1 MVTSYIVECT
11 KDKYN
16 LEIAHLIKCQGIWRN
31 TNMKNKT
38 VNKKVLRAMSI
49 GLAAMMTVQPIL
61 ATPVFADDT
70 EPVDDSNTT
79 TYEEGTESAASEES
93 SESTESAAPSVS
105 EATTNTI
112 EVVNE
117 ITGYTNAA
125 VDAAS
130 NTSDSISY
138 ATDLNELSTAENGQP
153 VFPNDITTGEANPV
167 NKEEYIQT
175 QDNEIK
181 TAMESAVTADAPAK
195 DAAGNATTELKEAAE
210 ALSNVKKVEETK
222 DTEES
227 KDSSIIENKEAATN
241 AANNAEEAVKT
252 GNENVDKAIEAINNA
267 TSIAAAAQSAEE
279 GNKAI
284 ADAEQAVSQYGDE
297 LAAARDRFNEAAE
310 KAKAAEK
317 AYNTAAK
324 EANDAIDL
332 AEKKY
337 QAELVAIENA
347 INKVNSSAA
356 ALEDNT
362 VNAAVERFNAFV
374 TNELGDASLVWTKE
388 ELNKTPEDRKEI
400 AEAKY
405 TKVRNI
411 AAAKRDAAEKA
422 RTEAEAAYNNAM
434 ADKKAA
440 DEAWAAITDEGLK
453 AVAEAQYKCDM
464 TKSCDWAEN
473 GALNTLFEKVV
484 KYYYV
489 ENKLLAE
496 GDKLVDGVNVKFEHC
511 SNPDLNNYFVVT
523 YQVKKPD
530 DTVENVTKY
539 LNFKAGDKNKTKN
552 ALIIF
557 ERSDEIVFNE
567 GTDTQFTALK
577 TDLSF
582 NDHGEADYQTEDG
595 KDYKIVNVDGEYFAL
610 EISNGVIADGNTTT
624 DYSEEDGYTK
634 NEVKDYHYEVIE
646 ENGKKSLA
654 KVVTGDAV
662 KLVIRDKDTMD
673 KVGDTEVENY
683 YDWNDANELLESI
696 KNQPGYEAYEGKD
709 GLRVTWRPCK
719 ETSKYESAIFDK
731 EGKLIVKDSKLYDT
745 REAAIAACVEWAR
758 QKENYKNIFPTSGD
772 EDRVKSVDMKAVMV
786 KTGEKTITETVDS
799 GFKDSDAKKIFNSEK
814 EAQDAIDSIGN
825 ELKGIDIDKS
835 GLKVVSEADG
845 YIAKQE
851 CKLTFTTKVD
861 LSGVRVTVPTTLSD
875 DLKAIFGNDKNASSK
890 AISALNNL
898 FTTDKDLETILGG
911 YNIDSISVD
920 VNKLKDDNTYVSGG
934 TETREIT
941 DGAVYITYS
950 KSINVISDEKESK
963 AEAIS
968 DANAKYDKISEQR
981 DSVIDP
987 AIASWTKDKLS
998 NYSGTANGWFRDHKV
1013 FTEGAA
1019 QGWNTGV
1026 KNTIFGDIEYQY
1038 WGKLD
1043 TSIKDKTASAV
1054 ETKKTKE
1061 GDASTSVASYKYSYE
1076 GTYSYQQDINKYYYT
1091 AEWTSPMRMVI
1102 GKYDVRTSGTELSR
1116 TVYGAG
1122 NATVNINAS
1131 NALYDRFAKDSS
1143 KTDGL
1148 FFTYGENE
1156 DEGYKAWLDNSVT
1169 LYKNVKDAE
1178 NAVKEKL
1185 DFYEAKQG
1193 ELNNAKALFNKAN
1206 NLTKEQR
1213 TAMEKAYAYKTAL
1226 DALDAQKTAAN
1237 NAKDALEK
1245 ANANLIALNK
1255 AFDSEYMTE
1264 VDVAEIN
1271 EDGTVSV
1278 SKKKVSKLSLYEEEV
1293 KKAKEAYEKAL
1304 KDLSNLLDRVIELE
1318 GAYNDAVIRLTPAP
1332 ATGGEETSPAGGGT
1346 TALAPAT
1353 TLATTLAGAPAFT
1366 LPLVGD
1372 AAPAAGVAGARI
1384 IRGAADSDSD
1394 STATDTT
1401 AKIAPEKEVEEDALA
1416 ITKDTIK
1423 TIKDNETPLSSL
1435 TEDSTQKMNWW
1446 WLLLIALF
1454 GATGEEIYRRNKKK
1468 KEEAAL
1474 EAEINKK

>member
-1 MVTSYIVECT
+1 
-11 KDKYN
+11 
-16 LEIAHLIKCQGIWRN
+16 
-31 TNMKNKT
+31 MKNKT

-79 TYEEGTESAASEES
+79 YEEGTESAASEES

-105 EATTNTI
+105 EATENTI
-112 EVVNE
+112 KVVNE
-117 ITGYTNAA
+117 ITGYTNDASVAA
-125 VDAAS
+125 SVAAS
-130 NTSDSISY
+130 NTSNSISY
-138 ATDLNELSTAENGQP
+138 ATDLNKLSTAENGQP

-347 INKVNSSAA
+347 INKVNSSAT

-362 VNAAVERFNAFV
+362 VKAAVERFNAFV
-374 TNELGDASLVWTKE
+374 TNELGDASLAWTE
-388 ELNKTPEDRKEI
+388 EQLEKTPKERKEI

-405 TKVRNI
+405 TEVRRI
-411 AAAKRDAAEKA
+411 AAEKKA
-422 RTEAEAAYNNAM
+422 AAEKVLTEAEAAYNDAM

-440 DEAWAAITDEGLK
+440 DEEWAAITDEGLK

-496 GDKLVDGVNVKFEHC
+496 GDKLVDGVNVEFEHR

-523 YQVKKPD
+523 YQVEKPD
-530 DTVENVTKY
+530 GTVENVTKY

-610 EISNGVIADGNTTT
+610 EISDGIIADGNTTT

-696 KNQPGYEAYEGKD
+696 QNQPGYEAYEGKD

-719 ETSKYESAIFDK
+719 ETSKYESAIFDE
-731 EGKLIVKDSKLYDT
+731 EGNLIVKDSKLYDT
-745 REAAIAACVEWAR
+745 KEAAIAACVEWAR

-772 EDRVKSVDMKAVMV
+772 EDRVKSVDMEAVMV
-786 KTGEKTITETVDS
+786 KTGEETITETVVS
-799 GFKDSDAKKIFNSEK
+799 GFDDSDAKIFNSEQ
-814 EAQDAIDSIGN
+814 EAKDAIDSIGT

-845 YIAKQE
+845 YIAEQE

-861 LSGVRVTVPTTLSD
+861 LSGVRVTVPTTLFD
-875 DLKAIFGNDKNASSK
+875 DLKAIFGNDENARSK

-898 FTTDKDLETILGG
+898 FTTDKDLETKLDG
-911 YNIDSISVD
+911 YTIDSISVD
-920 VNKLKDDNTYVSGG
+920 VDENNLWNDNTYPSIG
-934 TETREIT
+934 TETRAIT

-950 KSINVISDEKESK
+950 KSITVTSDEKESE
-963 AEAIS
+963 ADAIS
-968 DANAKYDKISEQR
+968 DANAKYDDISVER
-981 DSVIDP
+981 DSDIDL
-987 AIASWTKDKLS
+987 AIASWTKNKLS
-998 NYSGTANGWFRDHKV
+998 SYSGTANGCFTDHKV

-1019 QGWNTGV
+1019 WGWNTGV
-1026 KNTIFGDIEYQY
+1026 KNTIFGDIQYQY
-1038 WGKLD
+1038 LGELD
-1043 TSIKDKTASAV
+1043 TSIKDKKALAV

-1061 GDASTSVASYKYSYE
+1061 GDASTSVTSYKYSYE
-1076 GTYSYQQDINKYYYT
+1076 GTYSYQQNINKYYYT

-1102 GKYDVRTSGTELSR
+1102 GKYDVRTSDTELSR

-1131 NALYDRFAKDSS
+1131 NALYDRFAKDSL

-1156 DEGYKAWLDNSVT
+1156 DEGYKAWLGNSVT

-1178 NAVKEKL
+1178 NAVKAKS
-1185 DFYEAKQG
+1185 DSYKAKQG

-1226 DALDAQKTAAN
+1226 DALGAQEKAAN
-1237 NAKDALEK
+1237 KAKEALNK
-1245 ANANLIALNK
+1245 AKANLIALNK

-1293 KKAKEAYEKAL
+1293 KKAEEAYKKAL
-1304 KDLSNLLDRVIELE
+1304 EDLSILLDRVIELE

-1332 ATGGEETSPAGGGT
+1332 ATGDEETAPTAGGGT
-1346 TALAPAT
+1346 TTAPAP
-1353 TLATTLAGAPAFT
+1353 AVVTTLAGTPVFA
-1366 LPLVGD
+1366 LPTGGV
-1372 AAPAAGVAGARI
+1372 AAPAAGVAGARTS
-1384 IRGAADSDSD
+1384 RGAAIDADSAAAD
-1394 STATDTT
+1394 TEDTT
-1401 AKIAPEKEVEEDALA
+1401 AKIAPTKEVEEDALA

>member
-1 MVTSYIVECT
+1 
-11 KDKYN
+11 
-16 LEIAHLIKCQGIWRN
+16 
-31 TNMKNKT
+31 MKNKT

-70 EPVDDSNTT
+70 EPVDDSNTN
-79 TYEEGTESAASEES
+79 YEEGTESEASEES

-125 VDAAS
+125 GDAAI
-130 NTSDSISY
+130 NTNSSISY
-138 ATDLNELSTAENGQP
+138 ATDLNELSTAENGQS
-153 VFPNDITTGEANPV
+153 VFPNDITTGKPNPV
-167 NKEEYIQT
+167 NEGEYIQT

-181 TAMESAVTADAPAK
+181 TAMGSAVSADDPAK

-210 ALSNVKKVEETK
+210 ALSNVKEVEETK

-284 ADAEQAVSQYGDE
+284 ADAEHAVSQYGDE
-297 LAAARDRFNEAAE
+297 LAAARDRFN
-310 KAKAAEK
+310 KAAQNAKDAEE
-317 AYNTAAK
+317 AYNKAAN
-324 EANDAIDL
+324 EANKAIALAEEKYQDELDAIG
-332 AEKKY
+332 E
-337 QAELVAIENA
+337 AID
-347 INKVNSSAA
+347 KVNSSADV
-356 ALEDNT
+356 LEDNT
-362 VNAAVERFNAFV
+362 VKAAVERFNAFV
-374 TNELGDASLVWTKE
+374 TNELGDASLAWTEE
-388 ELNKTPEDRKEI
+388 ELERTPKERRKEI
-400 AEAKY
+400 AEEKY
-405 TKVRNI
+405 TEVRRI
-411 AAAKRDAAEKA
+411 AAEKKAAAEKA
-422 RTEAEAAYNNAM
+422 LTDAEAAYNKAK
-434 ADKKAA
+434 ADKEAA
-440 DEAWAAITDEGLK
+440 DEEWAAITDEGLK

-464 TKSCDWAEN
+464 TKSCDWAEK

-496 GDKLVDGVNVKFEHC
+496 GDKLVDGVNVEFEHR

-523 YQVKKPD
+523 YQVEKPD
-530 DTVENVTKY
+530 GTVENVTKY

-610 EISNGVIADGNTTT
+610 EISDGIIADGNTTT

-662 KLVIRDKDTMD
+662 KLVIRDEDTMD
-673 KVGDTEVENY
+673 KVGGTEVENY

-696 KNQPGYEAYEGKD
+696 QNQPGYEAYEGKD

-719 ETSKYESAIFDK
+719 ETSKYESAIFDE
-731 EGKLIVKDSKLYDT
+731 EGNLIVKDSKLYDT
-745 REAAIAACVEWAR
+745 KEAAIAACVEWAR

-772 EDRVKSVDMKAVMV
+772 EDRVKSVDMEAVMV
-786 KTGEKTITETVDS
+786 KTGEETITETVVS
-799 GFKDSDAKKIFNSEK
+799 GFDDSDAKKIFNSEQ
-814 EAQDAIDSIGN
+814 EAQEAIDSIGT
-825 ELKGIDIDKS
+825 ELNGINKDD
-835 GLKVVSEADG
+835 LKVVSKADG
-845 YIAKQE
+845 YIAEQE

-875 DLKAIFGNDKNASSK
+875 NLKAIFGNDNNARSK

-898 FTTDKDLETILGG
+898 FTTDKDLETKLGG
-911 YNIDSISVD
+911 YTIDRISVA
-920 VNKLKDDNTYVSGG
+920 VNNLEDDDTYVSGG

-941 DGAVYITYS
+941 EGAVYITYS
-950 KSINVISDEKESK
+950 KSIKVTSEEKESE

-968 DANAKYDKISEQR
+968 AANAKYDNISVQR
-981 DSVIDP
+981 DSVIDR

-1026 KNTIFGDIEYQY
+1026 KNTIFGDIKYKY
-1038 WGKLD
+1038 WDYNLD
-1043 TSIKDKTASAV
+1043 TSIKDKTASFV

-1102 GKYDVRTSGTELSR
+1102 GKYDVRTSDTELSR

-1131 NALYDRFAKDSS
+1131 NALYDRFAKDPL

-1148 FFTYGENE
+1148 FFTYGKNEN
-1156 DEGYKAWLDNSVT
+1156 EGYKAWLGNSVT

-1178 NAVKEKL
+1178 NAVKAKL
-1185 DFYEAKQG
+1185 DSYEDKQG

-1206 NLTKEQR
+1206 NLTKEQK
-1213 TAMEKAYAYKTAL
+1213 TAMEKAYAYQTAL
-1226 DALDAQKTAAN
+1226 DALDAQKIAAN
-1237 NAKDALEK
+1237 NAKEALEK
-1245 ANANLIALNK
+1245 AKDNLIALNK

-1293 KKAKEAYEKAL
+1293 KKAEGAYMKAL
-1304 KDLSNLLDRVIELE
+1304 EDLSKLLDRVIELE

-1346 TALAPAT
+1346 TAPAPAT

-1372 AAPAAGVAGARI
+1372 AAPAAGVAGART

>member
-1 MVTSYIVECT
+1 
-11 KDKYN
+11 
-16 LEIAHLIKCQGIWRN
+16 
-31 TNMKNKT
+31 MKNKT

-70 EPVDDSNTT
+70 EPVGDSNTT

-125 VDAAS
+125 SDAAS

-138 ATDLNELSTAENGQP
+138 ATDLNKLSTAENGQP
-153 VFPNDITTGEANPV
+153 VFPNDITTGKANPV
-167 NKEEYIQT
+167 NKDKYIQT
-175 QDNEIK
+175 QDDAIK
-181 TAMESAVTADAPAK
+181 KAMESAVSADAPAK
-195 DAAGNATTELKEAAE
+195 DAAGKATTELEAAAE
-210 ALSNVKKVEETK
+210 ALSNVEKVEETK

-284 ADAEQAVSQYGDE
+284 ADAKQAVSQYGDE
-297 LAAARDRFNEAAE
+297 LAAARDRFNEAA
-310 KAKAAEK
+310 KNAKVAEE

-324 EANDAIDL
+324 EANDAIAL
-332 AEKKY
+332 AEKEY
-337 QAELVAIENA
+337 QAELDAIDEA
-347 INKVNSSAA
+347 INKVNSSAI
-356 ALEDNT
+356 ALENNT
-362 VNAAVERFNAFV
+362 VKAAVERFNAFV
-374 TNELGDASLVWTKE
+374 TDELGDASLAWTEE
-388 ELNKTPEDRKEI
+388 ELKKTPEERKKI

-405 TKVRNI
+405 IKVRKI
-411 AAAKRDAAEKA
+411 AADKKDAAEEALKK
-422 RTEAEAAYNNAM
+422 AEAAYKDAM
-434 ADKKAA
+434 DDKKAA
-440 DEAWAAITDEGLK
+440 DDEWAAITDEGLK

-496 GDKLVDGVNVKFEHC
+496 GDKLVNGVNVEFEHR

-523 YQVKKPD
+523 YQVEKPD
-530 DTVENVTKY
+530 GTVENVTKY

-719 ETSKYESAIFDK
+719 ETSKYESAIFDE
-731 EGKLIVKDSKLYDT
+731 EGNLIVKDSKLYDT
-745 REAAIAACVEWAR
+745 KEAAIAACVEWAR

-772 EDRVKSVDMKAVMV
+772 EDRVKSVDMEAVMV
-786 KTGEKTITETVDS
+786 KTGEETITKTVVSGFVDS
-799 GFKDSDAKKIFNSEK
+799 NAEKIFNSEQD
-814 EAQDAIDSIGN
+814 AQDAIDSIGT
-825 ELKGIDIDKS
+825 ELKGINKD
-835 GLKVVSEADG
+835 GLKVVSKADG
-845 YIAKQE
+845 YIAEQE

-890 AISALNNL
+890 AISALKNL
-898 FTTDKDLETILGG
+898 FTTDEDLETKLGG
-911 YNIDSISVD
+911 YTIDRISVA
-920 VNKLKDDNTYVSGG
+920 VNNLEDDDTYISGG

-950 KSINVISDEKESK
+950 KSIKVISEEKESE

-968 DANAKYDKISEQR
+968 DANAKYDDISVER
-981 DSVIDP
+981 DSDIDL
-987 AIASWTKDKLS
+987 AIASWTKNKLS
-998 NYSGTANGWFRDHKV
+998 SYSGTANGWFRDHKV

-1026 KNTIFGDIEYQY
+1026 KNTIFGDIKYKY
-1038 WGKLD
+1038 WDYNLD

-1061 GDASTSVASYKYSYE
+1061 GDASTKVASYKYSYE

-1102 GKYDVRTSGTELSR
+1102 GKYDVRTSDTELSR

-1148 FFTYGENE
+1148 FFTYGKNG
-1156 DEGYKAWLDNSVT
+1156 EGYKAWLDNSVT

-1178 NAVKEKL
+1178 NAVIEKL
-1185 DFYEAKQG
+1185 DSYTAKKD
-1193 ELNNAKALFNKAN
+1193 ELNNANALFYKAN

-1237 NAKDALEK
+1237 DAKDALEK
-1245 ANANLIALNK
+1245 AQAKLIALNK

-1264 VDVAEIN
+1264 DNFAEIN

-1278 SKKKVSKLSLYEEEV
+1278 SKKKVSKLSLYEKEV
-1293 KKAKEAYEKAL
+1293 KKAEEAYEKAL
-1304 KDLSNLLDRVIELE
+1304 KDLSTLLDRVIELE
-1318 GAYNDAVIRLTPAP
+1318 GAYNDAVVRLTPAP
-1332 ATGGEETSPAGGGT
+1332 ATGGEETTSTAGGGT

-1372 AAPAAGVAGARI
+1372 AAPAAGVAGART

>member
-1 MVTSYIVECT
+1 
-11 KDKYN
+11 
-16 LEIAHLIKCQGIWRN
+16 
-31 TNMKNKT
+31 
-38 VNKKVLRAMSI
+38 
-49 GLAAMMTVQPIL
+49 MTGVQTCALPI
-61 ATPVFADDT
+61 
-70 EPVDDSNTT
+70 
-79 TYEEGTESAASEES
+79 Y
-93 SESTESAAPSVS
+93 
-105 EATTNTI
+105 
-112 EVVNE
+112 
-117 ITGYTNAA
+117 
-125 VDAAS
+125 
-130 NTSDSISY
+130 
-138 ATDLNELSTAENGQP
+138 
-153 VFPNDITTGEANPV
+153 
-167 NKEEYIQT
+167 
-175 QDNEIK
+175 
-181 TAMESAVTADAPAK
+181 
-195 DAAGNATTELKEAAE
+195 
-210 ALSNVKKVEETK
+210 
-222 DTEES
+222 
-227 KDSSIIENKEAATN
+227 
-241 AANNAEEAVKT
+241 
-252 GNENVDKAIEAINNA
+252 
-267 TSIAAAAQSAEE
+267 
-279 GNKAI
+279 
-284 ADAEQAVSQYGDE
+284 
-297 LAAARDRFNEAAE
+297 
-310 KAKAAEK
+310 
-317 AYNTAAK
+317 
-324 EANDAIDL
+324 
-332 AEKKY
+332 
-337 QAELVAIENA
+337 
-347 INKVNSSAA
+347 
-356 ALEDNT
+356 
-362 VNAAVERFNAFV
+362 
-374 TNELGDASLVWTKE
+374 
-388 ELNKTPEDRKEI
+388 
-400 AEAKY
+400 
-405 TKVRNI
+405 
-411 AAAKRDAAEKA
+411 
-422 RTEAEAAYNNAM
+422 
-434 ADKKAA
+434 
-440 DEAWAAITDEGLK
+440 
-453 AVAEAQYKCDM
+453 
-464 TKSCDWAEN
+464 
-473 GALNTLFEKVV
+473 
-484 KYYYV
+484 
-489 ENKLLAE
+489 
-496 GDKLVDGVNVKFEHC
+496 
-511 SNPDLNNYFVVT
+511 
-523 YQVKKPD
+523 
-530 DTVENVTKY
+530 
-539 LNFKAGDKNKTKN
+539 
-552 ALIIF
+552 
-557 ERSDEIVFNE
+557 
-567 GTDTQFTALK
+567 
-577 TDLSF
+577 
-582 NDHGEADYQTEDG
+582 
-595 KDYKIVNVDGEYFAL
+595 
-610 EISNGVIADGNTTT
+610 TTT

-696 KNQPGYEAYEGKD
+696 QNQPGYEAYEGKD

-719 ETSKYESAIFDK
+719 ETSKYESAIFDE
-731 EGKLIVKDSKLYDT
+731 EGNLIVKDSKLYDT
-745 REAAIAACVEWAR
+745 KEAAIAACVEWAR

-772 EDRVKSVDMKAVMV
+772 EDRVKSVDMEAVMV
-786 KTGEKTITETVDS
+786 KTGEETITEKVVS
-799 GFKDSDAKKIFNSEK
+799 GFDDSDAKKIFNSEQ
-814 EAQDAIDSIGN
+814 EAQDAIDSIGT

-845 YIAKQE
+845 YIAEQE

-875 DLKAIFGNDKNASSK
+875 DLKAIFGNDEKARSK

-898 FTTDKDLETILGG
+898 FTTDKDLETKLGE
-911 YNIDSISVD
+911 YTIKSISVD
-920 VNKLKDDNTYVSGG
+920 VNKLVDDNTYPSIG
-934 TETREIT
+934 TETRAIT

-950 KSINVISDEKESK
+950 KSITVTSDEKESE
-963 AEAIS
+963 ADAIS
-968 DANAKYDKISEQR
+968 DANAKYDDISVER
-981 DSVIDP
+981 DSDIDL
-987 AIASWTKDKLS
+987 AIASWTKNKLS
-998 NYSGTANGWFRDHKV
+998 SYSGTANGWFTDHKV

-1019 QGWNTGV
+1019 WGWNTGV
-1026 KNTIFGDIEYQY
+1026 KNTIFGDIQYQY
-1038 WGKLD
+1038 WGELD

-1054 ETKKTKE
+1054 ETLITKE

-1102 GKYDVRTSGTELSR
+1102 GKYDVRTSDTELSR

-1131 NALYDRFAKDSS
+1131 NALYDRFAKDPS

-1148 FFTYGENE
+1148 FFTYGKNE

-1178 NAVKEKL
+1178 NAFEEKS
-1185 DFYEAKQG
+1185 DSYNDKQG
-1193 ELNNAKALFNKAN
+1193 ELKNANALFYKAN

-1245 ANANLIALNK
+1245 AKANLIALNK

-1293 KKAKEAYEKAL
+1293 KKAEEAYKKAL
-1304 KDLSNLLDRVIELE
+1304 EDLSKLLVRVIELE

-1372 AAPAAGVAGARI
+1372 AAPAAGVAGART

-1423 TIKDNETPLSSL
+1423 TIKDNGTPLSSL

>member
-1 MVTSYIVECT
+1 
-11 KDKYN
+11 
-16 LEIAHLIKCQGIWRN
+16 
-31 TNMKNKT
+31 MKNKT

-79 TYEEGTESAASEES
+79 YEEGTESEASEES

-125 VDAAS
+125 SAAAS

-138 ATDLNELSTAENGQP
+138 ATDLNELSTAENGQS
-153 VFPNDITTGEANPV
+153 VFPNDITTGKPNPV
-167 NKEEYIQT
+167 NEGEYIQT

-181 TAMESAVTADAPAK
+181 TAMGSAVSADDPAK

-210 ALSNVKKVEETK
+210 ALSNVKEVEETK

-297 LAAARDRFNEAAE
+297 LAAARDRFN
-310 KAKAAEK
+310 KAAQNAKDAEE
-317 AYNTAAK
+317 AYNKAAN
-324 EANDAIDL
+324 EANKAIALAEEKYQDELDAIG
-332 AEKKY
+332 E
-337 QAELVAIENA
+337 AID
-347 INKVNSSAA
+347 KVNSSAD

-362 VNAAVERFNAFV
+362 VKAAVERFNAFV
-374 TNELGDASLVWTKE
+374 TNELGDASLAWTEE
-388 ELNKTPEDRKEI
+388 ELEKTPKERKEI
-400 AEAKY
+400 AEEKY
-405 TKVRNI
+405 TEVRRI
-411 AAAKRDAAEKA
+411 AAEKKAAAEKA
-422 RTEAEAAYNNAM
+422 LTDAEAAYNKAK
-434 ADKKAA
+434 ADKEAA
-440 DEAWAAITDEGLK
+440 DEEWAAITDEGLK

-464 TKSCDWAEN
+464 TKSCDWAEK

-496 GDKLVDGVNVKFEHC
+496 GDKLVDGVNVEFEHR

-523 YQVKKPD
+523 YQVEKPD
-530 DTVENVTKY
+530 GTVENVTKY

-610 EISNGVIADGNTTT
+610 EISDGIIADGNTTT

-696 KNQPGYEAYEGKD
+696 QNQPGYEAYEGKD

-719 ETSKYESAIFDK
+719 ETSKYESAIFDE
-731 EGKLIVKDSKLYDT
+731 EGNLIVKDSKLYDT
-745 REAAIAACVEWAR
+745 KEAAIAACVEWAR

-772 EDRVKSVDMKAVMV
+772 EDRVKSVDMEAVMV
-786 KTGEKTITETVDS
+786 KTGEETITETVVS
-799 GFKDSDAKKIFNSEK
+799 GFDDSDAKKIFNSEQ
-814 EAQDAIDSIGN
+814 EAQNAINSIGTG
-825 ELKGIDIDKS
+825 LKGINKD

-845 YIAKQE
+845 YIAEQK
-851 CKLTFTTKVD
+851 CKLTFTTSVD

-875 DLKAIFGNDKNASSK
+875 DLKAIFGNDEKASSK
-890 AISALNNL
+890 VISALNNL
-898 FTTDKDLETILGG
+898 FTTDEDLKTKLGG
-911 YNIDSISVD
+911 YTIDRISVAVD
-920 VNKLKDDNTYVSGG
+920 GNNLEDDDTYISGG

-941 DGAVYITYS
+941 KGAVYITYS
-950 KSINVISDEKESK
+950 KSITVTSDEEESE
-963 AEAIS
+963 ADAIS
-968 DANAKYDKISEQR
+968 DANEKYDDISEQR
-981 DSVIDP
+981 DSDIDR

-998 NYSGTANGWFRDHKV
+998 NYSGTANGWFRNHKV

-1019 QGWNTGV
+1019 WGWNTGV

-1043 TSIKDKTASAV
+1043 TSIKDKTASA
-1054 ETKKTKE
+1054 EKPTKTKE

-1102 GKYDVRTSGTELSR
+1102 GKYDVRTSDTELSR

-1131 NALYDRFAKDSS
+1131 NALYDRFAKDPS

-1148 FFTYGENE
+1148 FFTYGKNE

-1178 NAVKEKL
+1178 NAVKEKS
-1185 DFYEAKQG
+1185 DSYNAKQG
-1193 ELNNAKALFNKAN
+1193 ELKNAKALFNKAN
-1206 NLTKEQR
+1206 NLTKEQK

-1226 DALDAQKTAAN
+1226 DALDAQEKAAN
-1237 NAKDALEK
+1237 KAKEALEK
-1245 ANANLIALNK
+1245 AKANLIALNK

-1278 SKKKVSKLSLYEEEV
+1278 SKKKVSKLSLYEKEV
-1293 KKAKEAYEKAL
+1293 KKAEEAYEKAL
-1304 KDLSNLLDRVIELE
+1304 KDLSTLLDRVIELE
-1318 GAYNDAVIRLTPAP
+1318 GAYNDAVVRLTPAP

-1372 AAPAAGVAGARI
+1372 AAAAAGVAGART

-1446 WLLLIALF
+1446 WLLLIALL

>member
-1 MVTSYIVECT
+1 
-11 KDKYN
+11 
-16 LEIAHLIKCQGIWRN
+16 
-31 TNMKNKT
+31 MKNKT

-49 GLAAMMTVQPIL
+49 GLAAMMTVQPVM

-70 EPVDDSNTT
+70 EPVDDSNT

-112 EVVNE
+112 KVVNE
-117 ITGYTNAA
+117 ITGYTNDAS
-125 VDAAS
+125 DAAI
-130 NTSDSISY
+130 NTNNSISY

-153 VFPNDITTGEANPV
+153 VFPNDITTGKPNPV
-167 NKEEYIQT
+167 NEGEYIQT
-175 QDNEIK
+175 QDDAIE
-181 TAMESAVTADAPAK
+181 TAMKSAVNADDPAK

-210 ALSNVKKVEETK
+210 ALSNVEKVEETK

-284 ADAEQAVSQYGDE
+284 ADAKQAVSQYGDE

-356 ALEDNT
+356 ALKDNT
-362 VNAAVERFNAFV
+362 VKAAVERFNAFV
-374 TNELGDASLVWTKE
+374 TNELGNASLAWTEE
-388 ELNKTPEDRKEI
+388 ELEKTPKERKEI

-405 TKVRNI
+405 TEVRRI
-411 AAAKRDAAEKA
+411 AAEKKA
-422 RTEAEAAYNNAM
+422 AAEKVLTEAEAAYNDAM
-434 ADKKAA
+434 DDKKAA
-440 DEAWAAITDEGLK
+440 DDKWAAITDEGLK

-496 GDKLVDGVNVKFEHC
+496 GDKLVNGVNVEFEHR

-523 YQVKKPD
+523 YQVEKPD
-530 DTVENVTKY
+530 GTVENVTKY

-610 EISNGVIADGNTTT
+610 EISDGIIADGNTTT

-683 YDWNDANELLESI
+683 YDWNDANELLKSI
-696 KNQPGYEAYEGKD
+696 QNQPGYEAYEGKD

-719 ETSKYESAIFDK
+719 ETSKYESAIFDE
-731 EGKLIVKDSKLYDT
+731 EGNLIVKDSKLYDT

-772 EDRVKSVDMKAVMV
+772 ADRVESVDMKAVMV
-786 KTGEKTITETVDS
+786 KTGEETITKEVDS
-799 GFKDSDAKKIFNSEK
+799 GFVDSDAKKIFNSEQ
-814 EAQDAIDSIGN
+814 EAWNAINSIGT
-825 ELKGIDIDKS
+825 ELNGINKD
-835 GLKVVSEADG
+835 GLKVVSKANG
-845 YIAKQE
+845 YIAEQE

-861 LSGVRVTVPTTLSD
+861 LSGVRVTVPTTLSA

-898 FTTDKDLETILGG
+898 FNTYEDLETELCE
-911 YNIDSISVD
+911 YTIDGISVD
-920 VNKLKDDNTYVSGG
+920 VNKLEKDYTYISGG
-934 TETREIT
+934 TETRKIT

-950 KSINVISDEKESK
+950 KSINVISEERKSEE
-963 AEAIS
+963 EAIS
-968 DANAKYDKISEQR
+968 DANAKYDNISVQR
-981 DSVIDP
+981 DSDIDL
-987 AIASWTKDKLS
+987 AIASWTKNKLS
-998 NYSGTANGWFRDHKV
+998 DYSGTADGWFREHKV

-1019 QGWNTGV
+1019 QGLKFWD
-1026 KNTIFGDIEYQY
+1026 KP
-1038 WGKLD
+1038 D
-1043 TSIKDKTASAV
+1043 TSIKNKTASAV

-1102 GKYDVRTSGTELSR
+1102 GKYDVRTSDTELSR

-1148 FFTYGENE
+1148 FFTYGKNE

-1178 NAVKEKL
+1178 KAVKEKL
-1185 DFYEAKQG
+1185 VSRDAKLG
-1193 ELNNAKALFNKAN
+1193 ELNSANALFNKAN

-1226 DALDAQKTAAN
+1226 DALGAQQEAAD
-1237 NAKDALEK
+1237 NAKKALEK
-1245 ANANLIALNK
+1245 AKANLIALNK

-1271 EDGTVSV
+1271 EDGTVNV

-1293 KKAKEAYEKAL
+1293 KKAEEAYKKAL
-1304 KDLSNLLDRVIELE
+1304 EDLSKLLDRVIELE

-1372 AAPAAGVAGARI
+1372 AAPAAGVAGART

>member
-1 MVTSYIVECT
+1 
-11 KDKYN
+11 
-16 LEIAHLIKCQGIWRN
+16 
-31 TNMKNKT
+31 MKNKT

-70 EPVDDSNTT
+70 EPVDDSNTN
-79 TYEEGTESAASEES
+79 YEEGTESETSEES

-125 VDAAS
+125 SAAAS

-138 ATDLNELSTAENGQP
+138 ATDLNKLSTAENGQP

-181 TAMESAVTADAPAK
+181 TAMESAVNKDAPAK
-195 DAAGNATTELKEAAE
+195 DAAGKATTELKEAAE
-210 ALSNVKKVEETK
+210 ALSNVKEVEETK

-227 KDSSIIENKEAATN
+227 KDSSIIENKEAATD

-252 GNENVDKAIEAINNA
+252 GNGNVDKAIEAINNA

-297 LAAARDRFNEAAE
+297 LAAARDRFN
-310 KAKAAEK
+310 KAAQNAKDAEE

-324 EANDAIDL
+324 EANDAIAL
-332 AEKKY
+332 AEEKY
-337 QAELVAIENA
+337 QDELDAIEEA
-347 INKVNSSAA
+347 ISKVNSSAT
-356 ALEDNT
+356 ALENNT
-362 VNAAVERFNAFV
+362 VKAAVERFNAFV
-374 TNELGDASLVWTKE
+374 TDELGDASLAWTEE
-388 ELNKTPEDRKEI
+388 ELKKTPEERKEI

-411 AAAKRDAAEKA
+411 AAEKKAAAEKVL
-422 RTEAEAAYNNAM
+422 TEAEAAYNKAQ
-434 ADKKAA
+434 ADKVAA
-440 DEAWAAITDEGLK
+440 DKEWAAITDEGLK

-464 TKSCDWAEN
+464 TKSCDWAEK

-496 GDKLVDGVNVKFEHC
+496 GDKLVDGVNVEFEHR

-523 YQVKKPD
+523 YQVEKPD
-530 DTVENVTKY
+530 GTVENVTKY

-610 EISNGVIADGNTTT
+610 EISDGIIADGNTTT

-683 YDWNDANELLESI
+683 YDWNDANELLKSI
-696 KNQPGYEAYEGKD
+696 QNQPGYEAYEGND

-731 EGKLIVKDSKLYDT
+731 EGNLIVKDSKLYDT
-745 REAAIAACVEWAR
+745 REAAIAACVEWAS

-772 EDRVKSVDMKAVMV
+772 ADRVKSVDMEAVMV
-786 KTGEKTITETVDS
+786 KTGEETITETVVS
-799 GFKDSDAKKIFNSEK
+799 GFDDSDAKKIFDSEQ

-861 LSGVRVTVPTTLSD
+861 LSGVRVTVPQKLSD
-875 DLKAIFGNDKNASSK
+875 ELKAIFGNDENARIK

-898 FTTDKDLETILGG
+898 FTTDEDLKTKLGE
-911 YNIDSISVD
+911 YTIDSISVD
-920 VNKLKDDNTYVSGG
+920 VNKLDDDNTYASGG
-934 TETREIT
+934 TETRAIT
-941 DGAVYITYS
+941 DGAVFITYS
-950 KSINVISDEKESK
+950 KSIKVISDEKKSEE
-963 AEAIS
+963 EARS
-968 DANAKYDKISEQR
+968 DAYAKYDKISVQS
-981 DSVIDP
+981 DSVIDR

-998 NYSGTANGWFRDHKV
+998 NYSGTANGWFRDHPV

-1019 QGWNTGV
+1019 WGWNTGV
-1026 KNTIFGDIEYQY
+1026 KNTIFGDMEYKY

-1043 TSIKDKTASAV
+1043 TSIKDKTASA
-1054 ETKKTKE
+1054 EKPTKTKE

-1102 GKYDVRTSGTELSR
+1102 GKYDVRTSDTELSR

-1148 FFTYGENE
+1148 FFTYGKNE

-1178 NAVKEKL
+1178 NAFEEKS
-1185 DFYEAKQG
+1185 DSYNDKQG
-1193 ELNNAKALFNKAN
+1193 ELKNANALFNKAN

-1226 DALDAQKTAAN
+1226 DALGAQQEAAD
-1237 NAKDALEK
+1237 NAKKALEEAK
-1245 ANANLIALNK
+1245 ANLSALNK

-1293 KKAKEAYEKAL
+1293 KKAEEAYNKAL
-1304 KDLSNLLDRVIELE
+1304 EDLSNLLDRVIELE

-1372 AAPAAGVAGARI
+1372 AAPAAGVAGART

>member
-1 MVTSYIVECT
+1 
-11 KDKYN
+11 
-16 LEIAHLIKCQGIWRN
+16 
-31 TNMKNKT
+31 MKNKT

-70 EPVDDSNTT
+70 EPVDDSNTN
-79 TYEEGTESAASEES
+79 YEEGTESEASEES

-125 VDAAS
+125 SVAAS
-130 NTSDSISY
+130 NTNSSISY
-138 ATDLNELSTAENGQP
+138 ATDLNKLSTAENGQP
-153 VFPNDITTGEANPV
+153 VFPNDITTGKANPV
-167 NKEEYIQT
+167 NEGEYIQK

-181 TAMESAVTADAPAK
+181 TAMGSAVNEDAPAK
-195 DAAGNATTELKEAAE
+195 DAAGNATTELEKAAE
-210 ALSNVKKVEETK
+210 ALSNVKEVEETK

-374 TNELGDASLVWTKE
+374 TDELGDASLAWTE
-388 ELNKTPEDRKEI
+388 EDLKKTPEERKDI

-405 TKVRNI
+405 TAVRKI
-411 AAAKRDAAEKA
+411 AAEKRDAAEKVL
-422 RTEAEAAYNNAM
+422 TEAKVAYDKAK
-434 ADKKAA
+434 ADKDAA

-464 TKSCDWAEN
+464 TKSCDWAEK

-496 GDKLVDGVNVKFEHC
+496 GDKLVDGVNVEFEHR

-523 YQVKKPD
+523 YQVEKPD
-530 DTVENVTKY
+530 GTVENITKY

-577 TDLSF
+577 TDFSF

-610 EISNGVIADGNTTT
+610 EISDGIIADGNTTT
-624 DYSEEDGYTK
+624 GYSEEDGYTK

-696 KNQPGYEAYEGKD
+696 QNQPGYEAYEGKD

-719 ETSKYESAIFDK
+719 ETSKYESAIFDE
-731 EGKLIVKDSKLYDT
+731 EGNLIVKDSKLYDT
-745 REAAIAACVEWAR
+745 KEAAIAACVEWAR

-772 EDRVKSVDMKAVMV
+772 EDRVKSVDMEAVMV
-786 KTGEKTITETVDS
+786 KTGEETITETVVS
-799 GFKDSDAKKIFNSEK
+799 GFDDSDAKKIFNSEQ
-814 EAQDAIDSIGN
+814 EAQDAIDSIGT

-845 YIAKQE
+845 YIAEQE

-890 AISALNNL
+890 AISALKNL
-898 FTTDKDLETILGG
+898 FTTDEDLETKLGG
-911 YNIDSISVD
+911 YTIDRISVA
-920 VNKLKDDNTYVSGG
+920 VNNLEDDDTYISGG

-950 KSINVISDEKESK
+950 KSIKVISEEKESE

-968 DANAKYDKISEQR
+968 NANAKYDNISVER
-981 DSVIDP
+981 DSVIDS
-987 AIASWTKDKLS
+987 AIASWTKNKLS
-998 NYSGTANGWFRDHKV
+998 SYSGTANGWFRDHKV

-1026 KNTIFGDIEYQY
+1026 KNTIFGDIKYKY
-1038 WGKLD
+1038 WDYNLD
-1043 TSIKDKTASAV
+1043 TSIKDKTASPV
-1054 ETKKTKE
+1054 GTKKTKE
-1061 GDASTSVASYKYSYE
+1061 GDASTSVASYKYSYA

-1102 GKYDVRTSGTELSR
+1102 GKYDVRTSDTELSR
-1116 TVYGAG
+1116 TVYGAS

-1131 NALYDRFAKDSS
+1131 NALYDRFAKDPS

-1148 FFTYGENE
+1148 FFTYGKNE
-1156 DEGYKAWLDNSVT
+1156 DEGYKDWLDNSVT

-1185 DFYEAKQG
+1185 DSYNAKQG
-1193 ELNNAKALFNKAN
+1193 ELKNAKALFNKAN
-1206 NLTKEQR
+1206 NLTKEQK
-1213 TAMEKAYAYKTAL
+1213 TAMEKAYAYQTAL
-1226 DALDAQKTAAN
+1226 DALDAQEKAAN
-1237 NAKDALEK
+1237 KAKEALEK
-1245 ANANLIALNK
+1245 AKANLIALNK
-1255 AFDSEYMTE
+1255 AFDSEYMTMTE
-1264 VDVAEIN
+1264 DNFAEIN

-1278 SKKKVSKLSLYEEEV
+1278 SNKVSKLSLYEEEV
-1293 KKAKEAYEKAL
+1293 KKAEEAYEKAL
-1304 KDLSNLLDRVIELE
+1304 KDLSKLLDRVIELE

-1346 TALAPAT
+1346 TALAAAT

-1372 AAPAAGVAGARI
+1372 AAPAAGVAGART

-1394 STATDTT
+1394 ATATDTT

>member
-1 MVTSYIVECT
+1 
-11 KDKYN
+11 
-16 LEIAHLIKCQGIWRN
+16 
-31 TNMKNKT
+31 MKNKT

-79 TYEEGTESAASEES
+79 YEEGTESAASEES

-112 EVVNE
+112 EVVNK

-195 DAAGNATTELKEAAE
+195 KAAGNATTELEEAAE
-210 ALSNVKKVEETK
+210 ALSKVKEVEETK

-374 TNELGDASLVWTKE
+374 TNELGDASLAWTKE
-388 ELNKTPEDRKEI
+388 DLNRTPEDRKEI

-422 RTEAEAAYNNAM
+422 LTEAEAAYNNAM

-489 ENKLLAE
+489 ENKLLAK
-496 GDKLVDGVNVKFEHC
+496 GDKLVDGVGVNVEFEHR

-523 YQVKKPD
+523 YQVEKPD
-530 DTVENVTKY
+530 GTVENVTKY

-610 EISNGVIADGNTTT
+610 EISDGIIADGNTTT
-624 DYSEEDGYTK
+624 GYSEEDGYTK

-696 KNQPGYEAYEGKD
+696 QNQPGYEAYEGKD

-719 ETSKYESAIFDK
+719 ETSKYESAIFDE
-731 EGKLIVKDSKLYDT
+731 EGNLIVKDSKLYDT
-745 REAAIAACVEWAR
+745 KEAAIAACVEWAR

-772 EDRVKSVDMKAVMV
+772 EDRVKSVDMEAVMV
-786 KTGEKTITETVDS
+786 KTGEETITETVVS
-799 GFKDSDAKKIFNSEK
+799 GFDDSDAKKIFNSEQ
-814 EAQDAIDSIGN
+814 EAQDAIDSIGT

-845 YIAKQE
+845 YIAEQE

-890 AISALNNL
+890 AISALKNL
-898 FTTDKDLETILGG
+898 FTTDEDLETKLGG
-911 YNIDSISVD
+911 YTIDRISVA
-920 VNKLKDDNTYVSGG
+920 VNNLEDDDTYISGG

-950 KSINVISDEKESK
+950 KSIKVISEEKESE

-968 DANAKYDKISEQR
+968 DANAKYDNISVER
-981 DSVIDP
+981 DSVIDSE
-987 AIASWTKDKLS
+987 IASWTKNKLS
-998 NYSGTANGWFRDHKV
+998 SYSGTANGWFRDHKV

-1019 QGWNTGV
+1019 WGWNTGV
-1026 KNTIFGDIEYQY
+1026 KNTIFGDIKYQY
-1038 WGKLD
+1038 WGTLD
-1043 TSIKDKTASAV
+1043 TSIKDKTASAE

-1102 GKYDVRTSGTELSR
+1102 GKYDVRTSDTELSR

-1148 FFTYGENE
+1148 FFTYGKNE

-1185 DFYEAKQG
+1185 DPYTAKKD
-1193 ELNNAKALFNKAN
+1193 ELNNANALFYKAN

-1245 ANANLIALNK
+1245 AKANLIALNK

-1264 VDVAEIN
+1264 VVVTEIN

-1293 KKAKEAYEKAL
+1293 KKAEEAYEKAL

-1318 GAYNDAVIRLTPAP
+1318 GAYNDAVIRRTPAP

-1346 TALAPAT
+1346 TALAPVT

-1372 AAPAAGVAGARI
+1372 AAPAAGVAGART

>member
-1 MVTSYIVECT
+1 
-11 KDKYN
+11 
-16 LEIAHLIKCQGIWRN
+16 
-31 TNMKNKT
+31 MKNKT

-49 GLAAMMTVQPIL
+49 GLAAMMAVQPIL

-70 EPVDDSNTT
+70 EPVDDSNTN
-79 TYEEGTESAASEES
+79 YEEGTESEASEES

-125 VDAAS
+125 SDAAS
-130 NTSDSISY
+130 NTSSSISY
-138 ATDLNELSTAENGQP
+138 ATDLNKLSTAENCQP

-167 NKEEYIQT
+167 NKDKYIQT

-181 TAMESAVTADAPAK
+181 TAMESAVNADAPAK

-210 ALSNVKKVEETK
+210 ALSNVKEVEETK

-227 KDSSIIENKEAATN
+227 KDSSIIENKEAATK

-297 LAAARDRFNEAAE
+297 LAAARGRFNEAA
-310 KAKAAEK
+310 KNAKAAEE

-332 AEKKY
+332 AEVKY
-337 QAELVAIENA
+337 QAELDAIKNA
-347 INKVNSSAA
+347 IDKVNSSAD

-362 VNAAVERFNAFV
+362 VKAAVERFNAFV
-374 TNELGDASLVWTKE
+374 TDELGDASLAWTEE
-388 ELNKTPEDRKEI
+388 ELKKTPKERKEI

-405 TKVRNI
+405 TEVRKI
-411 AAAKRDAAEKA
+411 AAEKRDAAEKA
-422 RTEAEAAYNNAM
+422 LTEAKVAYDKAK
-434 ADKKAA
+434 ADKVAA
-440 DEAWAAITDEGLK
+440 DEEWAAITDEGLK

-464 TKSCDWAEN
+464 TKSCDWAEK

-496 GDKLVDGVNVKFEHC
+496 GDKLVKGVNVEFEHR

-523 YQVKKPD
+523 YQVEKPD
-530 DTVENVTKY
+530 GTVENVTKY

-610 EISNGVIADGNTTT
+610 EISDGIIADGNTTT
-624 DYSEEDGYTK
+624 YYSEEDGYTK

-719 ETSKYESAIFDK
+719 ETSKYESAIFDE
-731 EGKLIVKDSKLYDT
+731 EGNLIVKDSKLYDT
-745 REAAIAACVEWAR
+745 KEAAIAACVEWAR

-772 EDRVKSVDMKAVMV
+772 EDRVKSVDMEAVMV
-786 KTGEKTITETVDS
+786 KTGEETITETVVS
-799 GFKDSDAKKIFNSEK
+799 GFDDSNAEKIFNSEQD
-814 EAQDAIDSIGN
+814 AQDAIDSIGT
-825 ELKGIDIDKS
+825 ELKGFDKD
-835 GLKVVSEADG
+835 GLKVVSKADG
-845 YIAKQE
+845 YIAEQA

-890 AISALNNL
+890 AISALKNL
-898 FTTDKDLETILGG
+898 FTTDEDLETKLGG
-911 YNIDSISVD
+911 YTIDGISVA
-920 VNKLKDDNTYVSGG
+920 VNNLDDGDTYISGG

-941 DGAVYITYS
+941 KGAVYITYS
-950 KSINVISDEKESK
+950 KSIKVISEEKESE

-968 DANAKYDKISEQR
+968 DANAKYDNISVER
-981 DSVIDP
+981 DSVIDS
-987 AIASWTKDKLS
+987 AIASWTKNKLS
-998 NYSGTANGWFRDHKV
+998 SYSGTANGWFRDHKV

-1026 KNTIFGDIEYQY
+1026 KNTIFGDIKYKY
-1038 WGKLD
+1038 WDYNLD

-1054 ETKKTKE
+1054 KDKDKKTKE
-1061 GDASTSVASYKYSYE
+1061 GDASTSVNSYKYSYE

-1102 GKYDVRTSGTELSR
+1102 GKYDVRTSDTELSR

-1131 NALYDRFAKDSS
+1131 NALYDRFAKDSL

-1148 FFTYGENE
+1148 FFTYGKNE

-1185 DFYEAKQG
+1185 DSYTAKKD
-1193 ELNNAKALFNKAN
+1193 ELNNANALFYKAN

-1245 ANANLIALNK
+1245 AKANLIALNK

-1278 SKKKVSKLSLYEEEV
+1278 SKKKVSKLSLYEKEV
-1293 KKAKEAYEKAL
+1293 KKAEEAYEKAL
-1304 KDLSNLLDRVIELE
+1304 KDLSTLLDRVIELE
-1318 GAYNDAVIRLTPAP
+1318 GAYNDAVVRLTPAP
-1332 ATGGEETSPAGGGT
+1332 ATGGEETSTAGGGT

-1372 AAPAAGVAGARI
+1372 AAPAAGVAGART

>member
-1 MVTSYIVECT
+1 
-11 KDKYN
+11 
-16 LEIAHLIKCQGIWRN
+16 
-31 TNMKNKT
+31 MKNKT

-70 EPVDDSNTT
+70 EPVDDSNT

-153 VFPNDITTGEANPV
+153 VFPNDITTDEANPV

-374 TNELGDASLVWTKE
+374 TNELGDASLAWTKE

-422 RTEAEAAYNNAM
+422 LTEAETAYNNAM

-624 DYSEEDGYTK
+624 GYSEEDGYTK

-719 ETSKYESAIFDK
+719 ETSKYESAIFDE
-731 EGKLIVKDSKLYDT
+731 EGNLIVKDSKLYDT
-745 REAAIAACVEWAR
+745 KEAAIAACVEWAS
-758 QKENYKNIFPTSGD
+758 QEENYKNIFPTSGD
-772 EDRVKSVDMKAVMV
+772 ADRVKSVDKKAVMV
-786 KTGEKTITETVDS
+786 KTGEETITETVVS
-799 GFKDSDAKKIFNSEK
+799 GFDDSDAKRIFDSEQ
-814 EAQDAIDSIGN
+814 EAKDAIDSIGT
-825 ELKGIDIDKS
+825 ELKGINKD
-835 GLKVVSEADG
+835 GLKVVSKADG
-845 YIAKQE
+845 YIAEQE

-875 DLKAIFGNDKNASSK
+875 DLKAIFGNDENARSK

-898 FTTDKDLETILGG
+898 FTTYKDLETELGE
-911 YNIDSISVD
+911 YTIKSISVD
-920 VNKLKDDNTYVSGG
+920 VDRNNLEDDNTYWSLG
-934 TETREIT
+934 TETRKIT
-941 DGAVYITYS
+941 EGAVFITYS
-950 KSINVISDEKESK
+950 KSVKVTSEEKKSE

-968 DANAKYDKISEQR
+968 DANTKYDNISVQR
-981 DSVIDP
+981 DSDIDL

-998 NYSGTANGWFRDHKV
+998 NYSSTADGWLIKHKV
-1013 FTEGAA
+1013 FTEGPA
-1019 QGWNTGV
+1019 W
-1026 KNTIFGDIEYQY
+1026 
-1038 WGKLD
+1038 D

-1054 ETKKTKE
+1054 KDKDKKTKV
-1061 GDASTSVASYKYSYE
+1061 GDASTSVPSYKYSYE

-1102 GKYDVRTSGTELSR
+1102 GKYDVRTSDTELSR

-1131 NALYDRFAKDSS
+1131 NALYDRFAKDPS

-1148 FFTYGENE
+1148 FFTYGKNE

-1185 DFYEAKQG
+1185 DSYNAKQG
-1193 ELNNAKALFNKAN
+1193 ELKNAKALFNKAN
-1206 NLTKEQR
+1206 NLTKEQK
-1213 TAMEKAYAYKTAL
+1213 TAMEKAYAYQTAL
-1226 DALDAQKTAAN
+1226 DALDAQEKAAN
-1237 NAKDALEK
+1237 KAKEALEK
-1245 ANANLIALNK
+1245 AKANLIALNK
-1255 AFDSEYMTE
+1255 AFDSEYMTMTE
-1264 VDVAEIN
+1264 DNFAEIN

-1293 KKAKEAYEKAL
+1293 KKAEEAYEKAL
-1304 KDLSNLLDRVIELE
+1304 KDLSKLLDRVIELE

-1372 AAPAAGVAGARI
+1372 AAPAAGVAGART
-1384 IRGAADSDSD
+1384 IRGAADSDSN

>member
-1 MVTSYIVECT
+1 
-11 KDKYN
+11 
-16 LEIAHLIKCQGIWRN
+16 
-31 TNMKNKT
+31 MKNKT

-70 EPVDDSNTT
+70 EPVDDSNT

-125 VDAAS
+125 SDAAS
-130 NTSDSISY
+130 NTSNSISY
-138 ATDLNELSTAENGQP
+138 ATDLNKLSTAENGQP

-167 NKEEYIQT
+167 NKGEYIQT
-175 QDNEIK
+175 QDSAIK
-181 TAMESAVTADAPAK
+181 TAMESAVTEDTPAK
-195 DAAGNATTELKEAAE
+195 DAAGDATTKLEKAAE

-227 KDSSIIENKEAATN
+227 KDSSIIENKEAETN

-284 ADAEQAVSQYGDE
+284 ADAKQAVSQYGDE
-297 LAAARDRFNEAAE
+297 LAAARDRFNEAA
-310 KAKAAEK
+310 KNAKAAEE
-317 AYNTAAK
+317 AYNTAAE
-324 EANDAIDL
+324 EANYAIDL

-337 QAELVAIENA
+337 QAELDAIDKA
-347 INKVNSSAA
+347 INMVNTSAT
-356 ALEDNT
+356 ALEDYT
-362 VNAAVERFNAFV
+362 VKAAVERFNAFV
-374 TNELGDASLVWTKE
+374 TDELGVASLAWTEE
-388 ELNKTPEDRKEI
+388 ELKKTPEERKNI
-400 AEAKY
+400 AEKKY
-405 TKVRNI
+405 TNVRNI
-411 AAAKRDAAEKA
+411 AAEKKDAAKEA
-422 RTEAEAAYNNAM
+422 LTEAEAAYNKAQ
-434 ADKKAA
+434 ADKDAA
-440 DEAWAAITDEGLK
+440 DKAWAAITDKGLE

-539 LNFKAGDKNKTKN
+539 LNFKAGDKNKTNN

-610 EISNGVIADGNTTT
+610 EISDGIIADGNTTT

-696 KNQPGYEAYEGKD
+696 QNQPGYEAYEGKD

-719 ETSKYESAIFDK
+719 ETSKYESAIFDE
-731 EGKLIVKDSKLYDT
+731 EGNLIVKDSKLYDT
-745 REAAIAACVEWAR
+745 KEAAIAACVEWAR

-772 EDRVKSVDMKAVMV
+772 EDRVKSVDMEAVMV
-786 KTGEKTITETVDS
+786 KTGEETITKTVVS
-799 GFKDSDAKKIFNSEK
+799 GFDDSNAEKIFNSEQ
-814 EAQDAIDSIGN
+814 EAQDAIDSIGT
-825 ELKGIDIDKS
+825 ELKGFDKD
-835 GLKVVSEADG
+835 GLKVVSKADG
-845 YIAKQE
+845 YIAEQA

-861 LSGVRVTVPTTLSD
+861 LSGVRVTVPTTLYD
-875 DLKAIFGNDKNASSK
+875 DLKAIFGNDNNARSK

-898 FTTDKDLETILGG
+898 FTTDKDLETKLGG
-911 YNIDSISVD
+911 YTIDRISVA
-920 VNKLKDDNTYVSGG
+920 VNNLEDDNTYPSIG
-934 TETREIT
+934 TETRAIT

-950 KSINVISDEKESK
+950 KSITVTSDEKESE
-963 AEAIS
+963 ADAIS
-968 DANAKYDKISEQR
+968 DANAKYDDISVER
-981 DSVIDP
+981 DSDIDL
-987 AIASWTKDKLS
+987 AIASWTKNKLS
-998 NYSGTANGWFRDHKV
+998 SYSGTANGCFTDHKV

-1019 QGWNTGV
+1019 WGWNTGV
-1026 KNTIFGDIEYQY
+1026 RNTIFGDIQYQY
-1038 WGKLD
+1038 WGELD

-1054 ETKKTKE
+1054 ETKKTKVGE
-1061 GDASTSVASYKYSYE
+1061 ASTSVASYKYSYE

-1102 GKYDVRTSGTELSR
+1102 GKYDVRTSDTELSR

-1156 DEGYKAWLDNSVT
+1156 DEGYKDWLGNSVT

-1185 DFYEAKQG
+1185 DSYTAKKD
-1193 ELNNAKALFNKAN
+1193 ELNNANALFYKAN

-1213 TAMEKAYAYKTAL
+1213 TAMEKAYAYQTAL
-1226 DALDAQKTAAN
+1226 DALDAQKTAAD
-1237 NAKDALEK
+1237 NAKKALEEAK
-1245 ANANLIALNK
+1245 ANLIDLNK

-1264 VDVAEIN
+1264 VDVAKIN
-1271 EDGTVSV
+1271 EDGTVSSV
-1278 SKKKVSKLSLYEEEV
+1278 SKEKVSKLSLYEKEFEEAEKAY
-1293 KKAKEAYEKAL
+1293 KKALE
-1304 KDLSNLLDRVIELE
+1304 DLSKLLDRVIELE
-1318 GAYNDAVIRLTPAP
+1318 GAYNDAVIRLTSAP

-1372 AAPAAGVAGARI
+1372 AAPAAGVAGART

-1468 KEEAAL
+1468 KEEAAI